1 MKVKFRLSSFRTRI
15 IITLILVITSVSLI
29 SFYGYNTFL
38 SRKIYKNNEEDLR
51 SILHVLRD
59 QIIAVHDGRLITPIL
74 KTLESNEHVL
84 QSYLIDAEG
93 KVLYPA
99 RTSFPGLDS
108 VQRERL
114 NSFGDEVSLKTD
126 HSTSPMTTRAF
137 LRMDNR
143 PACYV
148 CHNTTQPV
156 LGYLMIDFSLTRPEN
171 TVAFSR
177 NFGIFFTLLMVVLI
191 IGFVAVMHY
200 RFVRKSLF
208 QFKSAITIINKGDL
222 GTRLEIPQSKELGEL
237 GKNFN
242 EMVEHFQ
249 NAQNELQRYHQMEM
263 RSSQKM
269 ATIGEMAARL
279 AHEIRNPITGIANA
293 IEIIN
298 EENGNGKNKPILEE
312 IQRQANRVNKAIANL
327 LKYSRSHEI
336 NFQEGDLNEIIKSVV
351 FFLENQ
357 SSHKNM
363 AFRMELDPGI
373 PLFEFDSEQIENVL
387 MNLGLN
393 AIQAC
398 GNNCSVTYRTVYSA
412 SVKNVRISV
421 TDTGPGIPPDKLED
435 IFTPFY
441 TTRTEGTGLGLA
453 IAREVIQMHRGEV
466 TVENNPGGGCTFS
479 IILPV

>member
-1 MKVKFRLSSFRTRI
+1 MEIRFRLSSFRTRI
-15 IITLILVITSVSLI
+15 ILTLILVITSVSLI
-29 SFYGYNTFL
+29 SFYAYNTYL
-38 SRKIYKNNEEDLR
+38 SQKIYRNTDKDLR
-51 SILHVLRD
+51 SVLHVLRD
-59 QIIAVHDGRLITPIL
+59 EIIAVHDGRMIQPIL
-74 KTLESNEHVL
+74 KTLDSNQHVTR
-84 QSYLIDAEG
+84 SYLLDAGG
-93 KVLYPA
+93 KVLYP
-99 RTSFPGLDS
+99 RNSSFPGLDS
-108 VQRERL
+108 AQIDHL
-114 NSFGDEVSLKTD
+114 NGLSEDISIKSNYRIT
-126 HSTSPMTTRAF
+126 PMTSRAF
-137 LRMDNR
+137 LRMDNK
-143 PACYV
+143 PACYA

-156 LGYLMIDFSLTRPEN
+156 LGYLMIDFSLSQAED
-171 TVAFSR
+171 TVTFTR
-177 NFGIFFTLLMVVLI
+177 NFGIFFTLLMVALI
-191 IGFVAVMHY
+191 IGFVAAMHY

-208 QFKSAITIINKGDL
+208 QFKSAITIINRGDL
-222 GTRLEIPQSKELGEL
+222 GTRLEIPKSKELGEL
-237 GKNFN
+237 GKDFN

-357 SSHKNM
+357 SAHKNM
-363 AFRMELDPGI
+363 AFLMVLDPGI

-398 GNNCSVTYRTVYSA
+398 GSNCSVTYRTTYSA
-412 SVKNVRISV
+412 SGKNVRISV
-421 TDTGPGIPPDKLED
+421 TDTGPGIPPAKLED

-453 IAREVIQMHRGEV
+453 IAREVIQMHRGEI
-466 TVENNPGGGCTFS
+466 TVENNSGGGCSFH
-479 IILPV
+479 IVLPV